1 MGSRGK
7 LARSMSAPHNLMP
20 IGRFAASVRLS
31 VKALRHYDEL
41 GLLAP
46 AFVDAAT
53 GYRYYAAAQAR
64 PAVLIGMLREL
75 ELPLA
80 TIRRAL
86 GAKPEVLRELLA
98 AEAERLERELAQRE
112 RALRSILH
120 LARAGSLTP
129 YEITLREAAPLLVA
143 RRTLET
149 TVDRLVPES
158 SAAIYALLADLRRAG
173 WKEEGPILCENE
185 DADEEGRQVV
195 HCLRVR
201 GPGAGDRGGGAGGA
215 SRRRL
220 RAAAAPRPVRDA
232 RPRLSR
238 APRLRAGARPRAPRP
253 DAGDLRERS
262 GRGRVRSDRDRGVDA
277 DLSLDA
283 GARGG

>member
-1 MGSRGK
+1 
-7 LARSMSAPHNLMP
+7 MP

-46 AFVDAAT
+46 AFVDVST
-53 GYRYYAAAQAR
+53 GYRYYAPAQAR
-64 PAVLIGMLREL
+64 PALLIGMLREL

-86 GAKPEVLRELLA
+86 DAKPAELSALLA
-98 AEAERLERELAQRE
+98 AEAARLERELAR
-112 RALRSILH
+112 RARAVHSIRH

-129 YEITLREAAPLLVA
+129 YEITLRETAPLRVV

-149 TVDRLVPES
+149 SVDRLVPDS

-185 DADEEGRQVV
+185 DPDEDGRQVV
-195 HCLRVR
+195 HCCASVRAGQELAGAELAVLPGGAFARLLHVGPFETLGLAYHALHAFAQERGHERR
-201 GPGAGDRGGGAGGA
+201 GPMREIYVNDPADV
-215 SRRRL
+215 
-220 RAAAAPRPVRDA
+220 APEAIETEVWMPI
-232 RPRLSR
+232 
-238 APRLRAGARPRAPRP
+238 
-253 DAGDLRERS
+253 
-262 GRGRVRSDRDRGVDA
+262 
-277 DLSLDA
+277 
-283 GARGG
+283 